1 MWKKLGVAVLPVL
14 AVTAVIL
21 GEDVE
26 HKSGRMFIG
35 SVVDG
40 MAVVPIGDLPERG
53 SLRSHY
59 SKCLLR
65 EVLEPPV
72 DPAAF
77 SLIVPLSWQ
86 TQLALPARV
95 INCMGPS

>member
-35 SVVDG
+35 SVADG

-65 EVLEPPV
+65 EVLAPPV

-86 TQLALPARV
+86 TQLALPAQ
-95 INCMGPS
+95 SA

>member
-53 SLRSHY
+53 VCDRT
-59 SKCLLR
+59 
-65 EVLEPPV
+65 
-72 DPAAF
+72 
-77 SLIVPLSWQ
+77 ILS
-86 TQLALPARV
+86 V
-95 INCMGPS
+95 SCVKH